1 MSTTATIG
9 ADDDRPT
16 GIRLRLITIA
26 LILAPLLQVF
36 DTSIMSIALRQ
47 MQGSLSATQD
57 QVAWVLTSYLIA
69 VAIMTPLWGA
79 LGGIYGRK
87 RLLLI
92 STAGFMVFS
101 LLSGTSHTLPEIL
114 TYRFMQG
121 LFGAALIPLALSALL
136 SNYPPKDFSI
146 AMGWWG
152 VGIMFGPV
160 VGPTLGGYIAEYW
173 GWRWAF
179 YLNLPIGLLA
189 FIMIALLVPRHSD
202 AQRRKF
208 NYFGFIMLAT
218 AIACLQF
225 ILDRGERFEWF
236 QSPTIIALALI
247 GLAALW
253 VFVINSATSQT
264 PFIDPLIFTD
274 RNYLSGIVLRIAFGI
289 MLFGS
294 LVLIPPFLQNQ
305 GGYSLLESGMIMAPR
320 GLGMMFSS
328 VLIGQLVKY
337 VDPRKVIAAGM
348 LLTAACMWSFSNFT
362 NDMDQTAII
371 TINFVQGIAFALFVI
386 PVNTIAFSTLPAAQ
400 RDVGTAFFSLLNNIG
415 RGLGIALL
423 AGFLAR
429 QTQVSYAILSG
440 QVTPFNDRLRH
451 LGLPDVW
458 DPTVPAGLSALN
470 RMVTQHAELIAYI
483 ADYRLL
489 TAIILCCLPVLFLM
503 RNPHRQSSSE

>member
-1 MSTTATIG
+1 MSV
-9 ADDDRPT
+9 ADSSELDDRPT
-16 GIRLRLITIA
+16 GLRLRLITVS

-47 MQGSLSATQD
+47 MQGALSATQD
-57 QVAWVLTSYLIA
+57 QAAWVLTSYLIA

-79 LGGIYGRK
+79 LGGIFGRK
-87 RLLLI
+87 RLLLVSI
-92 STAGFMVFS
+92 TGFMVFS
-101 LLSGTSHTLPEIL
+101 LLSGTSHTLPQIL

-136 SNYPPKDFSI
+136 STYPPKDFSV

-179 YLNLPIGLLA
+179 YLNLPIGFLA
-189 FIMIALLVPRHSD
+189 FIMIALLVPRRSD
-202 AQRRKF
+202 AKRRKF

-225 ILDRGERFEWF
+225 ILDRGERLEWF
-236 QSPTIIALALI
+236 HSPTIIALILI
-247 GLAALW
+247 GFSALW
-253 VFVINSATSQT
+253 IFIINSVTSAT
-264 PFIDPLIFTD
+264 PFIDPIIFTD

-320 GLGMMFSS
+320 GLGTMFSS
-328 VLIGQLVKY
+328 LLIGQLVRF
-337 VDPRKVIAAGM
+337 VDPRKVIAVGM

-362 NDMDQTAII
+362 DDMNQEAII
-371 TINFVQGIAFALFVI
+371 TINVVQGVAFALFVI

-429 QTQVSYAILSG
+429 QSQVSYAILSSY
-440 QVTPFNDRLRH
+440 VTPFNDHLRH

-458 DPTVPAGLSALN
+458 DPTVPAGLRALN
-470 RMVTQHAELIAYI
+470 RMITKHAELMAYI

-489 TAIILCCLPVLFLM
+489 TAIILCCLPVLLLM
-503 RNPHRQSSSE
+503 RNPHRQPRSA